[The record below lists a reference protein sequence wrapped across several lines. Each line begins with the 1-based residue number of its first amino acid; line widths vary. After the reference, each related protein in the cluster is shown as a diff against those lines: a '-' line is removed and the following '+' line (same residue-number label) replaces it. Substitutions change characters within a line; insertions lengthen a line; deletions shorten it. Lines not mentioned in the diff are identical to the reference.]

1 MVSGRLNRVRPA
13 GVAVAAASCLAVAA
27 CSAGGASS
35 AAHASQAGAAP
46 SASST
51 PDPLAS
57 LTANQIAAKA
67 FTNLKAAPSVTM
79 DGTLAQ
85 SGTDYVIK
93 LGLRPGHGCAGTIAT
108 SGQGS
113 FKIIVIGKTVY
124 LDPDDKFWTANGGSG
139 ASTVIALVAGR
150 YIKTTTANKDMASLS
165 SLCDL
170 SQTLGSLTGSKDQLT
185 RGKPVTLGGVRV
197 LPLKDT
203 DGSVA
208 YVTDTSKPELVQ
220 ITAPKGSSDGS
231 GTITFSVGAPVTL
244 TAPPASQVI
253 DGSLVGL

>member
-1 MVSGRLNRVRPA
+1 MFDSRLSRVRLT
-13 GVAVAAASCLAVAA
+13 GVAVAAASCLAVGA
-27 CSAGGASS
+27 CSSGGAPT
-35 AAHASQAGAAP
+35 ATQAGTAASP
-46 SASST
+46 SST

-57 LTANQIAAKA
+57 VTGNKVATEA
-67 FTNLKAAPSVTM
+67 FANLKAAPSVTM

-85 SGTDYVIK
+85 SGTGYVIK
-93 LGLRPGHGCAGTIAT
+93 LGLRPGQGCAGTVGT
-108 SGQGS
+108 GSQGS

>member
-1 MVSGRLNRVRPA
+1 MFDGRLSRVRLA
-13 GVAVAAASCLAVAA
+13 GVAVAAASCLAAGA
-27 CSAGGASS
+27 CSSGGAST
-35 AAHASQAGAAP
+35 ATQAGTTASP
-46 SASST
+46 SST

-57 LTANQIAAKA
+57 VTGNKVATEA
-67 FTNLKAAPSVTM
+67 FANLKAAPSVTM
-79 DGTLAQ
+79 DGTLAE
-85 SGTDYVIK
+85 SGTSYVIK
-93 LGLRPGHGCAGTIAT
+93 LGLRPGHGCAGTVGT
-108 SGQGS
+108 GSQGS
-113 FKIIVIGKTVY
+113 FKLIVIGKTVY
-124 LDPDDKFWTANGGSG
+124 FDPDDKFWTANGGSG

-150 YIKTTTANKDMASLS
+150 YIKTTTANKDMASLA

-185 RGKPVTLGGVRV
+185 KGKLVTVRGVRV

-244 TAPPASQVI
+244 TAPSASQVI